1 MDPYHARAIIISGLE
16 DISGT
21 MDDVF
26 IDSESNPLEENRMRL
41 TKTKLQQI
49 IKEEYNS
56 ILEGEDWG
64 FGGQPALEY
73 NKDSGD
79 VYLKTSEGE
88 FRISPED
95 LVNMKSPEWDD
106 DVIEIETPDMGG
118 KSVDLPKE
126 YVEKFIEKL
135 RKAI

>member
-1 MDPYHARAIIISGLE
+1 
-16 DISGT
+16 
-21 MDDVF
+21 VK
-26 IDSESNPLEENRMRL
+26 L
-41 TKTKLQQI
+41 TKAKLQQI

-79 VYLKTSEGE
+79 VYLKTSDAE
-88 FRISPED
+88 FRMSPED

-135 RKAI
+135 RTTI